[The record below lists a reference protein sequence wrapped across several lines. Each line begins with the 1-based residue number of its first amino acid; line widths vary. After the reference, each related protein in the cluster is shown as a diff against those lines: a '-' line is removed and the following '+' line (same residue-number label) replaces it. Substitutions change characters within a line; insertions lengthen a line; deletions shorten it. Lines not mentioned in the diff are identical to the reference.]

1 MTDPLAPLA
10 AAVDSARALWAEDAI
25 EALAPGALIR
35 LNEQLA
41 DSQRLLDAARARVA
55 AEIARQ
61 SRPELGAGGL
71 AKQQGFRN
79 PTALIA
85 TVGGTSAGEAARL
98 VKVGEATAPRVTFS
112 GETAPARYPHVAAA
126 LAAGRIGAA
135 ASSAIITMLDKVALR
150 AGRDATDEAEKM
162 LAEKAP
168 GLTSDQ
174 LARLI
179 SRAEARLDPAGVE
192 VREEELRAE
201 RALHIYEDRRGMI
214 VVNGKFDPEH
224 GASVKIAIETMVGA
238 EMRAERDGAGATTD
252 AARRSVP
259 QMQADALSRLAEHAL
274 GCAHTDLPLQG
285 ATVVVRIDHEDL
297 VAGSGHATI
306 DGIAAPISVSTARR
320 MAAGGGII
328 SCVLGADGEILDWGR
343 VRRLFTP
350 AQKLALVERDG
361 GCAKCGA
368 PPSHTKTHHIRWWA
382 RDAGPTDLDNG
393 VLLCE
398 SCHHRIHDNGWDI
411 QIEGTGTRA
420 KVWFLPPA
428 HIDPER
434 TPQLGGRARFDLAA

>member
-1 MTDPLAPLA
+1 MTDHLAPLA
-10 AAVDSARALWAEDAI
+10 AAVDSARVLWAEEAI

-61 SRPELGAGGL
+61 SRPELGPDGL

-98 VKVGEATAPRVTFS
+98 VKVGEATAPRMTLS
-112 GETAPARYPHVAAA
+112 GEAAPARHPHVAAA

-135 ASSAIITMLDKVALR
+135 AASAIITMLDKVVLR
-150 AGRDATDEAEKM
+150 AGREATGEMEKR
-162 LAEKAP
+162 LVEKAP
-168 GLTSDQ
+168 GLASDQ

-179 SRAEARLDPAGVE
+179 TRAEAQLDPAGVE
-192 VREEELRAE
+192 AREEELRAE
-201 RALHIYEDRRGMI
+201 RALHIYEDRRGM
-214 VVNGKFDPEH
+214 VVINGKLDPEH
-224 GASVKIAIETMVGA
+224 GAPVKLAIETMVGA
-238 EMRAERDGAGATTD
+238 ELRAERDAAQGGTD

-259 QMQADALSRLAEHAL
+259 QMQADALTRLAEHAL
-274 GCAHTDLPLQG
+274 GCANKDLPLGG

-297 VAGSGHATI
+297 ATGTGYATI
-306 DGIAAPISVSTARR
+306 DGIAAPVSVTTARR

-328 SCVLGADGEILDWGR
+328 SCVLGADSEILDWGR
-343 VRRLFTP
+343 IQRLYTT
-350 AQKLALVERDG
+350 AQKLVLVERDG

-368 PPSHTKTHHIRWWA
+368 PPSHTKAHHIRWWA
-382 RDAGPTDLDNG
+382 RDAGPTDIDNG

-398 SCHHRIHDNGWDI
+398 ACHHRIHDNGWDI
-411 QIEGTGTRA
+411 RIEGKGTRA

-428 HIDPER
+428 HVDPDR
-434 TPQLGGRARFDLAA
+434 TPRLGGRARFDLVA